1 MCIRDSREES
11 WYRAASCLVEPIRAV
26 VKRAKV
32 PAVSPHSFR
41 RTQENLARKAGVDQL
56 VRRAQ
61 AGWRS
66 EKAQAI
72 YALVDNGERV
82 AAGCAVVKLVEAA
95 GVVRPS
101 GTPSME

>member
-1 MCIRDSREES
+1 M
-11 WYRAASCLVEPIRAV
+11 
-26 VKRAKV
+26 VKHAKV

-61 AGWRS
+61 AGWRT
-66 EKAQAI
+66 ERAQAI
-72 YALVDNGERV
+72 YALVDNDERE
-82 AAGCAVVKLVEAA
+82 AAGNAVVKLVEGT

-101 GTPSME
+101 GTPLPK